1 MATLRALKQRAR
13 RRGMRLFNLGG
24 DYYLTQGR
32 TSAPR
37 VLARSARLKSIGRLK
52 IMKKMR

>member
-1 MATLRALKQRAR
+1 
-13 RRGMRLFNLGG
+13 MRLFNLGG